1 MSETWNNEKKVDFT
15 VVTVPSLY
23 IPTSGIKIFLAGSID
38 QPEENNWR
46 KHAILHIQNSWFNH
60 PDNEDS
66 ITIYSPRRSGKWSTE
81 MENEQ
86 AAWDTSKLSMVDY
99 IILHLTGTTISPV
112 SLLELGIFITNP
124 KLFLSIDDSYT
135 RKHVV
140 ELYYTYYG
148 FNKVYSSWVETIT
161 EISKKHLTKGYIK

>member
-1 MSETWNNEKKVDFT
+1 MNEPWNNEVKLDFT
-15 VVTVPSLY
+15 VVSVPSLY

-38 QPEENNWR
+38 QPVKNNWR
-46 KHAILHIQNSWFNH
+46 ELAIAHIQTSWFGTPTNRS
-60 PDNEDS
+60 S
-66 ITIYSPRRSGKWSTE
+66 ITVYSPRRSDDVWTTD

-86 AAWDTSKLSMVDY
+86 AAWDTSMLSMVDY

-112 SLLELGIFITNP
+112 SLLELG
-124 KLFLSIDDSYT
+124 LFARHPNLYLSIDDSYT

-148 FNKVYSSWVETIT
+148 NNTIYPSWINSIT
-161 EISKKHLTKGYIK
+161 EISKNHLT